1 MTTVSIFGK
10 GNMGQAIA
18 SVFESTNVEVAFIGK
33 EDQEA
38 NLGEVVVLAVPYSV
52 VKDIA
57 ATYKEKLKG
66 KIVVDITNPIN
77 METFDELLV
86 PADSSAAQELAQ
98 LLPESNVVKA
108 FNTTFAATLATKQVN
123 ESHQTTVLLASDSQE
138 AKTTLSNYIT
148 NGGLAV
154 LDAGSLKRARELEGM
169 AFLQIGLA
177 ASEQVGWTGGF
188 GIFK

>member
-18 SVFESTNVEVAFIGK
+18 SVFESANVEVSFVGK
-33 EDQEA
+33 QDQET
-38 NLGEVVVLAVPYSV
+38 NLGEVVVLAVPYTA

-57 ATYKEKLKG
+57 AAYKEKLKG
-66 KIVVDITNPIN
+66 KIVIDITNPIN
-77 METFDELLV
+77 METFDGLLV

-108 FNTTFAATLATKQVN
+108 FNTTLAATLTTKQVGGI
-123 ESHQTTVLLASDSQE
+123 HQTTVLLASDSQE
-138 AKTTLSNYIT
+138 AKSTLTKYIT
-148 NGGLAV
+148 DGGLTV